1 MKVNSFLNI
10 KGNNYNKDNNNNN
23 KTSFGLPHKYE
34 KMKLEDYIKIPTCY
48 RVSQEAIKA
57 EIKLKESMKKYK
69 EEYIK
74 QVNETADKAYKNLQ
88 ERENAIST
96 YNASFADHHDD

>member
-1 MKVNSFLNI
+1 MRINSFSNI
-10 KGNNYNKDNNNNN
+10 QGNNYNKENNK

-74 QVNETADKAYKNLQ
+74 QVNETADKAYKELQ
-88 ERENAIST
+88 ERENATST
-96 YNASFADHHDD
+96 YDAGFADHHND